1 MDTIDIHISRIDH
14 DRNGNLVGRL
24 VACRDSTIVADSGQY
39 RRQLHGGYREAARSW
54 LASRGIV
61 TDERAG
67 GVYWTGENA
76 RDRVV
81 DVKVRLTEIS

>member
-1 MDTIDIHISRIDH
+1 MDTVDIGISDIGR
-14 DRNGNLVGRL
+14 DRNGNQVGRM
-24 VACRDSTIVADSGQY
+24 VAFRDRTVIADSGPR

-54 LASRGIV
+54 LATQGMA

-76 RDRVV
+76 RGCVV
-81 DVKVRLTEIS
+81 DIRLHLKQV